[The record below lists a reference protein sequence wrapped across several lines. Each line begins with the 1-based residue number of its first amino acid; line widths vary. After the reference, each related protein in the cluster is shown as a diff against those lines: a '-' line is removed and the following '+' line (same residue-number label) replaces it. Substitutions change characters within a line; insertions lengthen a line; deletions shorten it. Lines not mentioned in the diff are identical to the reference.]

1 MGHQHR
7 TQLYASICDSDLQT
21 AAVTLLFY
29 TGTQIKMEN
38 GQYWQEINNMHQTP

>member
-21 AAVTLLFY
+21 AADY
-29 TGTQIKMEN
+29 TPVLHWNTSKDGKWGSIGRN
-38 GQYWQEINNMHQTP
+38 